1 MRKSYL
7 KGTRILLLFTLVV
20 WLFTISATVITIKPF
35 FGNFGD
41 KTQNTEKYTTGLDG
55 NSYIKLLAIEET
67 NITDDKVLSEGEKF
81 YLVQYEDGYIMMKS
95 TPEKIREILGKYGL
109 DDLPDGKL
117 VFADSYDIYV
127 DIDGVREMN
136 SGGKRRTSK
145 PNVPNELREK
155 FKKAY
160 KESDLP
166 IVKSPL
172 NNSAWKNEFNEKIYI
187 RTLTTADTVYSFIG
201 LGFFIMITLV
211 MTSNVIKRIRINISS
226 YNTLFYKYP
235 ETRYDMDLIVRDA
248 NFINKELKIIVYKD
262 LLIIY
267 KTTFIVEEISDIE
280 EMLFRKN
287 SAKGK
292 NEHTLIY
299 NTHFDNKN
307 REIKMKR
314 VSTEEFIATA
324 KTLRKDYKIKIIIN
338 V

>member
-7 KGTRILLLFTLVV
+7 KGARILLLFTLVV
-20 WLFTISATVITIKPF
+20 WLFTISVTVITIKPY

-41 KTQNTEKYTTGLDG
+41 KTQNTEKYRTGLDG
-55 NSYIKLLAIEET
+55 YAYIKLLAIQET
-67 NITDDKVLSEGEKF
+67 NIEDSKILSEGEKF

-95 TPEKIREILGKYGL
+95 TPEKIQEILGKH
-109 DDLPDGKL
+109 DLVDGKL

-127 DIDGVREMN
+127 DIDGEREMS
-136 SGGKRRTSK
+136 SGGKHSSSK
-145 PNVPNELREK
+145 PNVSNELREK

-211 MTSNVIKRIRINISS
+211 MTTNVIKRIRSNINS
-226 YNTLFYKYP
+226 YDTLFYKYP

-292 NEHTLIY
+292 NEHILIY

>member
-7 KGTRILLLFTLVV
+7 KGTRILILFTLVV
-20 WLFTISATVITIKPF
+20 WVFTIAAIVGTIKPY

-41 KTQNTEKYTTGLDG
+41 KTQNTEKYRTGLDG
-55 NSYIKLLAIEET
+55 YAYIKLLAIQET
-67 NITDDKVLSEGEKF
+67 NIEDSKILSEGEKF

-95 TPEKIREILGKYGL
+95 TPEKIQEILGKHNL
-109 DDLPDGKL
+109 VDGKL

-127 DIDGVREMN
+127 DIDGEREMS
-136 SGGKRRTSK
+136 SGGKHSSSK

-172 NNSAWKNEFNEKIYI
+172 NNSAWKNDFNEKIYI
-187 RTLTTADTVYSFIG
+187 RTLNTTDSIISFVFSGI
-201 LGFFIMITLV
+201 LTMIALIMTFNI
-211 MTSNVIKRIRINISS
+211 IKRIRSNISS
-226 YNTLFYKYP
+226 YNILFYKYP

-248 NFINKELKIIVYKD
+248 NFINKELKIIVYKE

-280 EMLFRKN
+280 KMLFRKN

-292 NEHTLIY
+292 NEHTIIY
-299 NTHFDNKN
+299 STHFSDKN
-307 REIKMKR
+307 REIKLKR
-314 VSTEEFIATA
+314 VNTEDFIATA
-324 KTLRKDYKIKIIIN
+324 KTLREDYKMKIIIN

>member
-7 KGTRILLLFTLVV
+7 KGARILLLFTLVV
-20 WLFTISATVITIKPF
+20 WLFTISVTVITIKPY

-41 KTQNTEKYTTGLDG
+41 KTQNTEKYRTGLDG
-55 NSYIKLLAIEET
+55 YAYIKLLAIQET
-67 NITDDKVLSEGEKF
+67 NIEDSKILSEGEKF

-95 TPEKIREILGKYGL
+95 TPEKIQEILGKH
-109 DDLPDGKL
+109 DLVDGKL

-127 DIDGVREMN
+127 DIDGEREMS
-136 SGGKRRTSK
+136 SGGKHSSSK
-145 PNVPNELREK
+145 PNVSNELREK

-187 RTLTTADTVYSFIG
+187 RTLNTTDSIISFVFSGI
-201 LGFFIMITLV
+201 LTMIALIMTFNI
-211 MTSNVIKRIRINISS
+211 IKRIRSNINS

-267 KTTFIVEEISDIE
+267 KTIFIVEEISDIE

-314 VSTEEFIATA
+314 VSTEDFIATA
-324 KTLRKDYKIKIIIN
+324 KTLREDYKIKIIIN

>member
-7 KGTRILLLFTLVV
+7 KGARILLLFTLVV
-20 WLFTISATVITIKPF
+20 WLFTISVTVITIKPY

-41 KTQNTEKYTTGLDG
+41 KTQNTEKYRTGLDG
-55 NSYIKLLAIEET
+55 YAYIKLLAIQET
-67 NITDDKVLSEGEKF
+67 NIEDSKILSEGEKF

-95 TPEKIREILGKYGL
+95 TPEKIQEILGKH
-109 DDLPDGKL
+109 DLVDGKL

-127 DIDGVREMN
+127 DIDGVREMS

-211 MTSNVIKRIRINISS
+211 MTTNVIKRIRSNINS
-226 YNTLFYKYP
+226 YDTLFYKYP

-292 NEHTLIY
+292 NEHILIY

>member
-7 KGTRILLLFTLVV
+7 KGARILLLFTLVV
-20 WLFTISATVITIKPF
+20 WLFTISVTVITIKPY

-41 KTQNTEKYTTGLDG
+41 KTQNTEKYRTGLDG
-55 NSYIKLLAIEET
+55 YAYIKLLAIQET
-67 NITDDKVLSEGEKF
+67 NIEDSKILSEGEKF

-95 TPEKIREILGKYGL
+95 TPEKIQEILGKH
-109 DDLPDGKL
+109 DLVDGKL

-127 DIDGVREMN
+127 DIDGEREMS
-136 SGGKRRTSK
+136 SGGKHSSSK
-145 PNVPNELREK
+145 PNVSNELREK

-211 MTSNVIKRIRINISS
+211 MTTNVIKRIRSNISS

-235 ETRYDMDLIVRDA
+235 ETRYDMDLIVRVA

-314 VSTEEFIATA
+314 VSTEDFIDTA

>member
-1 MRKSYL
+1 MS
-7 KGTRILLLFTLVV
+7 
-20 WLFTISATVITIKPF
+20 
-35 FGNFGD
+35 
-41 KTQNTEKYTTGLDG
+41 
-55 NSYIKLLAIEET
+55 
-67 NITDDKVLSEGEKF
+67 
-81 YLVQYEDGYIMMKS
+81 
-95 TPEKIREILGKYGL
+95 
-109 DDLPDGKL
+109 
-117 VFADSYDIYV
+117 
-127 DIDGVREMN
+127 

-172 NNSAWKNEFNEKIYI
+172 NNSAWKNDFNEKIYI
-187 RTLTTADTVYSFIG
+187 RTLNTTDSIISFVFSGI
-201 LGFFIMITLV
+201 LTMIALIMTFNI
-211 MTSNVIKRIRINISS
+211 IKRIRSNISS

-299 NTHFDNKN
+299 STHFDNKN
-307 REIKMKR
+307 REIKLKR
-314 VSTEEFIATA
+314 VNTEDFIAAA

>member
-1 MRKSYL
+1 MS
-7 KGTRILLLFTLVV
+7 
-20 WLFTISATVITIKPF
+20 
-35 FGNFGD
+35 
-41 KTQNTEKYTTGLDG
+41 
-55 NSYIKLLAIEET
+55 
-67 NITDDKVLSEGEKF
+67 
-81 YLVQYEDGYIMMKS
+81 
-95 TPEKIREILGKYGL
+95 
-109 DDLPDGKL
+109 
-117 VFADSYDIYV
+117 
-127 DIDGVREMN
+127 

-267 KTTFIVEEISDIE
+267 KTTFIVEEINDIE
-280 EMLFRKN
+280 KMLFRKN

-307 REIKMKR
+307 REIKLKR
-314 VSTEEFIATA
+314 ISTEDFIATA
-324 KTLRKDYKIKIIIN
+324 KRLRENYKIKIKIN

>member
-67 NITDDKVLSEGEKF
+67 NITDDKV
-81 YLVQYEDGYIMMKS
+81 
-95 TPEKIREILGKYGL
+95 
-109 DDLPDGKL
+109 
-117 VFADSYDIYV
+117 
-127 DIDGVREMN
+127 
-136 SGGKRRTSK
+136 
-145 PNVPNELREK
+145 
-155 FKKAY
+155 
-160 KESDLP
+160 
-166 IVKSPL
+166 PL

-211 MTSNVIKRIRINISS
+211 MTTNVIKRIRSNINS
-226 YNTLFYKYP
+226 YDTLFYKYP

-314 VSTEEFIATA
+314 VSTEDFIATA

>member
-20 WLFTISATVITIKPF
+20 WLFTIFAAVITIKPF

-41 KTQNTEKYTTGLDG
+41 KTQNTEKYRTGLDG
-55 NSYIKLLAIEET
+55 YAYIKLLAIQET
-67 NITDDKVLSEGEKF
+67 NIEDSKILSEGEKF

-95 TPEKIREILGKYGL
+95 TPEKIQEILGKHNL
-109 DDLPDGKL
+109 VDGKL

-127 DIDGVREMN
+127 DIDGEREMS
-136 SGGKRRTSK
+136 SGGKHSSSK

-172 NNSAWKNEFNEKIYI
+172 NNSAWKNDFNEKIYI
-187 RTLTTADTVYSFIG
+187 RTLNTTDSIISFVFSGI
-201 LGFFIMITLV
+201 LTMIALIMTFNI
-211 MTSNVIKRIRINISS
+211 IKRIRSNISS

-267 KTTFIVEEISDIE
+267 KTTFIVEEINDIE
-280 EMLFRKN
+280 KMLFRKN

-292 NEHTLIY
+292 NEHTIIY
-299 NTHFDNKN
+299 STHFDNKN
-307 REIKMKR
+307 REIKLKR
-314 VSTEEFIATA
+314 ISTEDFIATA
-324 KTLRKDYKIKIIIN
+324 KRLRENYKIKIKIN

>member
-7 KGTRILLLFTLVV
+7 KGTRILILFTLVV
-20 WLFTISATVITIKPF
+20 WVFTIAAIVGTIKPY

-41 KTQNTEKYTTGLDG
+41 KTQNTEKYRTGLDG
-55 NSYIKLLAIEET
+55 YAYIKLLAIQET
-67 NITDDKVLSEGEKF
+67 NIEDSKILSEGEKF

-95 TPEKIREILGKYGL
+95 TPEKIQEILGKHNL
-109 DDLPDGKL
+109 VDGKL

-127 DIDGVREMN
+127 DIDGEREMS
-136 SGGKRRTSK
+136 SGGKHSSSK

-201 LGFFIMITLV
+201 LGFFVMITLV
-211 MTSNVIKRIRINISS
+211 MTTNVIKRIRTNISS

-248 NFINKELKIIVYKD
+248 NFINEELKIIVYKD

-280 EMLFRKN
+280 KMLFSKN

-292 NEHTLIY
+292 NDHTIIY
-299 NTHFDNKN
+299 STHFDNKN
-307 REIKMKR
+307 REIKLKR
-314 VSTEEFIATA
+314 VNTEDFIATA
-324 KTLRKDYKIKIIIN
+324 KTLREDYKMKIIIN

>member
-7 KGTRILLLFTLVV
+7 KGTRILILFTLVV
-20 WLFTISATVITIKPF
+20 WVFTIAAIVGTIKPY

-41 KTQNTEKYTTGLDG
+41 KTQSTEKYRTGLDG
-55 NSYIKLLAIEET
+55 YAYIKLLAIQET
-67 NITDDKVLSEGEKF
+67 NIEDSKILSEGEKF

-95 TPEKIREILGKYGL
+95 TPEKIQEILGKHNL
-109 DDLPDGKL
+109 VDGKL

-127 DIDGVREMN
+127 DIDGEREMS
-136 SGGKRRTSK
+136 SGGKHSSSK

-172 NNSAWKNEFNEKIYI
+172 NNSAWKNDFNEKIYI
-187 RTLTTADTVYSFIG
+187 RTLNTTDSIISFVFSGI
-201 LGFFIMITLV
+201 LTMIALIMTFNI
-211 MTSNVIKRIRINISS
+211 IKRIRSNISS

-248 NFINKELKIIVYKD
+248 NFINKELKIIVYKE

-280 EMLFRKN
+280 KMLFRKN

-292 NEHTLIY
+292 NEHTIIY
-299 NTHFDNKN
+299 STHFSDKN
-307 REIKMKR
+307 REIKLKR
-314 VSTEEFIATA
+314 VNTEDFIATA
-324 KTLRKDYKIKIIIN
+324 KTLREDYKMKIIIN

>member
-7 KGTRILLLFTLVV
+7 KGTRILLLFTIVV
-20 WLFTISATVITIKPF
+20 WLFTISAAVITIKPF

-41 KTQNTEKYTTGLDG
+41 KTQNTEKYRTGLDG
-55 NSYIKLLAIEET
+55 YAYIKLLAIQET
-67 NITDDKVLSEGEKF
+67 NIEDSKILSEGEKF

-95 TPEKIREILGKYGL
+95 TPEKIQEILGKHNL
-109 DDLPDGKL
+109 VDGKL

-127 DIDGVREMN
+127 DIDGEREMS
-136 SGGKRRTSK
+136 SGGKHSSSK

-172 NNSAWKNEFNEKIYI
+172 NNSAWKNDFNEKIYI
-187 RTLTTADTVYSFIG
+187 RTLNTTDSIISFVFSGI
-201 LGFFIMITLV
+201 LTMIALIMTFNI
-211 MTSNVIKRIRINISS
+211 IKRIRSNISS

-235 ETRYDMDLIVRDA
+235 EIRYDMDLIVRDA

-267 KTTFIVEEISDIE
+267 KTTFIVKKSVI
-280 EMLFRKN
+280 
-287 SAKGK
+287 
-292 NEHTLIY
+292 
-299 NTHFDNKN
+299 
-307 REIKMKR
+307 
-314 VSTEEFIATA
+314 
-324 KTLRKDYKIKIIIN
+324 
-338 V
+338 

>member
-20 WLFTISATVITIKPF
+20 WLFTISAAVITIKPF

-67 NITDDKVLSEGEKF
+67 NITDDKVLSEGGKF

-95 TPEKIREILGKYGL
+95 TPEKIQEILGKH
-109 DDLPDGKL
+109 DLVDGKL

-127 DIDGVREMN
+127 DIDGVREMS

-145 PNVPNELREK
+145 PNVTNELREK

-211 MTSNVIKRIRINISS
+211 MTTNVIKRIRSNINS
-226 YNTLFYKYP
+226 YDTLFYKYP

-307 REIKMKR
+307 HEIKMKR
-314 VSTEEFIATA
+314 VSTEDFIATA

>member
-7 KGTRILLLFTLVV
+7 KGARILLLFTLVV
-20 WLFTISATVITIKPF
+20 WLFTISVTVITIKPY

-41 KTQNTEKYTTGLDG
+41 KTQNTEKYRTGLDG
-55 NSYIKLLAIEET
+55 YAYIKLLAIQET
-67 NITDDKVLSEGEKF
+67 NIEDSKILSEGEKF

-95 TPEKIREILGKYGL
+95 TPEKIQEILGKH
-109 DDLPDGKL
+109 DLVDGKL

-127 DIDGVREMN
+127 DIDGEREMS
-136 SGGKRRTSK
+136 SGGKHSSSK
-145 PNVPNELREK
+145 PNVSNELREK

-172 NNSAWKNEFNEKIYI
+172 NNSAWKNDFNEKIYI
-187 RTLTTADTVYSFIG
+187 RTLNTTDSIISFVYSGI
-201 LGFFIMITLV
+201 LTMIALIMTFNI
-211 MTSNVIKRIRINISS
+211 IKRIRSNISS

-314 VSTEEFIATA
+314 VSTEDFIATA
-324 KTLRKDYKIKIIIN
+324 KTLREDYKIKIIIN

>member
-1 MRKSYL
+1 MS
-7 KGTRILLLFTLVV
+7 
-20 WLFTISATVITIKPF
+20 
-35 FGNFGD
+35 
-41 KTQNTEKYTTGLDG
+41 
-55 NSYIKLLAIEET
+55 
-67 NITDDKVLSEGEKF
+67 
-81 YLVQYEDGYIMMKS
+81 
-95 TPEKIREILGKYGL
+95 
-109 DDLPDGKL
+109 
-117 VFADSYDIYV
+117 
-127 DIDGVREMN
+127 

-187 RTLTTADTVYSFIG
+187 RTLNTTDSIISFVFSGI
-201 LGFFIMITLV
+201 LTMIALIMTFNI
-211 MTSNVIKRIRINISS
+211 IKRIRSNISS

-292 NEHTLIY
+292 NEHILIY

>member
-7 KGTRILLLFTLVV
+7 KGTRILLLFTIVV
-20 WLFTISATVITIKPF
+20 WLFTISATVITIKPY

-41 KTQNTEKYTTGLDG
+41 KTQNTEKYRTGLDG
-55 NSYIKLLAIEET
+55 YAYIKLLAIQET
-67 NITDDKVLSEGEKF
+67 NIEDSKILSEGEKF

-95 TPEKIREILGKYGL
+95 TPEKIQEILGKH
-109 DDLPDGKL
+109 DLVDGKL

-127 DIDGVREMN
+127 DIDGEREMS
-136 SGGKRRTSK
+136 SGGKHSSSK
-145 PNVPNELREK
+145 PNVSNELREK

-211 MTSNVIKRIRINISS
+211 MTTNVIKRIRSNIKS
-226 YNTLFYKYP
+226 YDTLFYKYP

-314 VSTEEFIATA
+314 VSTEDFIATA

>member
-7 KGTRILLLFTLVV
+7 KGTRILILFTLVAWV
-20 WLFTISATVITIKPF
+20 FTIAAIVGTIKPY

-41 KTQNTEKYTTGLDG
+41 KTQNTEKYRTGLDG
-55 NSYIKLLAIEET
+55 YAYIKLLAIQET
-67 NITDDKVLSEGEKF
+67 NIEDSKILSEGEKF

-95 TPEKIREILGKYGL
+95 TPEKIQEILGKH
-109 DDLPDGKL
+109 DLVDGKL

-127 DIDGVREMN
+127 DIDGEREMS
-136 SGGKRRTSK
+136 SGGKHSSSK
-145 PNVPNELREK
+145 PNVSNELREK

-211 MTSNVIKRIRINISS
+211 MTTNVIKRIRSNINS
-226 YNTLFYKYP
+226 YDTLFYKYP

-267 KTTFIVEEISDIE
+267 KTIFIVEEISDIE

-314 VSTEEFIATA
+314 VSTEDFIATA

>member
-7 KGTRILLLFTLVV
+7 KGARILLLFTLVV
-20 WLFTISATVITIKPF
+20 WLFTISVTVITIKPY

-41 KTQNTEKYTTGLDG
+41 KTQNTEKYRTGLDG
-55 NSYIKLLAIEET
+55 YAYIKLLAIQET
-67 NITDDKVLSEGEKF
+67 NIEDSKILSEGEKF

-95 TPEKIREILGKYGL
+95 TPEKIQEILGKH
-109 DDLPDGKL
+109 DLVDGKL

-127 DIDGVREMN
+127 DIDGEREMS
-136 SGGKRRTSK
+136 SGGKHSSSK
-145 PNVPNELREK
+145 PNVSNELREK

-187 RTLTTADTVYSFIG
+187 RTLNTTDSIISFVFSGI
-201 LGFFIMITLV
+201 LTMIALIMTFNI
-211 MTSNVIKRIRINISS
+211 IKRIRSNISS

-292 NEHTLIY
+292 NEHILIY

-314 VSTEEFIATA
+314 VSTEDFIATA
-324 KTLRKDYKIKIIIN
+324 KTLREDYKIKIIIN

>member
-7 KGTRILLLFTLVV
+7 KGARILLLFTLVV
-20 WLFTISATVITIKPF
+20 WLFTISVTVITIKPY

-41 KTQNTEKYTTGLDG
+41 KTQNTEKYRTGLDG
-55 NSYIKLLAIEET
+55 YAYIKLLAIQET
-67 NITDDKVLSEGEKF
+67 NIEDSKILSEGEKF

-95 TPEKIREILGKYGL
+95 TPEKIQEILGKH
-109 DDLPDGKL
+109 DLVDGKL

-127 DIDGVREMN
+127 DIDGEREMS
-136 SGGKRRTSK
+136 SGGKHSSSK
-145 PNVPNELREK
+145 PNVSNELREK

-187 RTLTTADTVYSFIG
+187 RTLNTTDSIISFV
-201 LGFFIMITLV
+201 FSVIMIALI
-211 MTSNVIKRIRINISS
+211 MTFNIIKRIRSNISS

-292 NEHTLIY
+292 NEHILIY

>member
-7 KGTRILLLFTLVV
+7 KGTRILILFTLVV
-20 WLFTISATVITIKPF
+20 WVFTIAAIVGTIKPY

-41 KTQNTEKYTTGLDG
+41 KTQNTEKYRTGLDG
-55 NSYIKLLAIEET
+55 YAYIKLLAIQET
-67 NITDDKVLSEGEKF
+67 NIEDSKILSEGEKF

-95 TPEKIREILGKYGL
+95 TPEKIQEILGKHNL
-109 DDLPDGKL
+109 VDGKL

-127 DIDGVREMN
+127 DIDGEREMS
-136 SGGKRRTSK
+136 SGGKHSSSK

-172 NNSAWKNEFNEKIYI
+172 NNSAWKNDFNEKIYI
-187 RTLTTADTVYSFIG
+187 RTLNTTDSIISFVFSGI
-201 LGFFIMITLV
+201 LTMIALIMTFNI
-211 MTSNVIKRIRINISS
+211 IKRIRSNISS

-235 ETRYDMDLIVRDA
+235 EIRYDMDLIVRDA

-280 EMLFRKN
+280 KMLFRKN

-292 NEHTLIY
+292 NEHTIIY
-299 NTHFDNKN
+299 STHFSDKN
-307 REIKMKR
+307 REIKLKR
-314 VSTEEFIATA
+314 VNTEDFIATA
-324 KTLRKDYKIKIIIN
+324 KTLREDYKMKIIIN

>member
-1 MRKSYL
+1 M
-7 KGTRILLLFTLVV
+7 
-20 WLFTISATVITIKPF
+20 FTIAAIVGTIKPY

-41 KTQNTEKYTTGLDG
+41 KTQNTEKYRTGLDG
-55 NSYIKLLAIEET
+55 YAYIKLLAIQET
-67 NITDDKVLSEGEKF
+67 NIEDSKILSEGEKF

-95 TPEKIREILGKYGL
+95 TPEKIQEILGKHNL
-109 DDLPDGKL
+109 VDGKL

-127 DIDGVREMN
+127 DIDGEREMS
-136 SGGKRRTSK
+136 SGGKHSSSK

-172 NNSAWKNEFNEKIYI
+172 NNSAWKNDFNEKIYI
-187 RTLTTADTVYSFIG
+187 RTLNTTDSIISFVFSGI
-201 LGFFIMITLV
+201 LTMIALIMTFNI
-211 MTSNVIKRIRINISS
+211 IKRIRSNISS
-226 YNTLFYKYP
+226 YNILFYKYP

-248 NFINKELKIIVYKD
+248 NFINKELKIIVYKE

-280 EMLFRKN
+280 KMLFRKN

-292 NEHTLIY
+292 NEHTIIY
-299 NTHFDNKN
+299 STHFSDKN
-307 REIKMKR
+307 REIKLKR
-314 VSTEEFIATA
+314 VNTEDFIATA
-324 KTLRKDYKIKIIIN
+324 KTLREDYKMKIIIN

>member
-7 KGTRILLLFTLVV
+7 KGARILLLFTLVV
-20 WLFTISATVITIKPF
+20 WLFTISVTVITIKPY

-41 KTQNTEKYTTGLDG
+41 KTQNTEKYRTGLDG
-55 NSYIKLLAIEET
+55 YAYIKLLAIQET
-67 NITDDKVLSEGEKF
+67 NIEDSKILSEGEKF

-95 TPEKIREILGKYGL
+95 TPEKIQEILGKH
-109 DDLPDGKL
+109 DLVDGKL

-127 DIDGVREMN
+127 DIDGEREMS
-136 SGGKRRTSK
+136 SGGKHSSSK
-145 PNVPNELREK
+145 PNVSNELREK

-211 MTSNVIKRIRINISS
+211 MTTNVIKRIRINISS

-235 ETRYDMDLIVRDA
+235 EIRYDMDLIVRDA

-280 EMLFRKN
+280 KMLFRKN

-299 NTHFDNKN
+299 STHFDNKN

-314 VSTEEFIATA
+314 VSTEDFIATA
-324 KTLRKDYKIKIIIN
+324 KTLREDYKIKIIIN

>member
-7 KGTRILLLFTLVV
+7 KGTRILILFTLVV
-20 WLFTISATVITIKPF
+20 WVFTIAAIVGTIKPY

-41 KTQNTEKYTTGLDG
+41 KTQNTEKYRTGLDG
-55 NSYIKLLAIEET
+55 YAYIKLLAIQET
-67 NITDDKVLSEGEKF
+67 NIEDSKILSEGEKF

-95 TPEKIREILGKYGL
+95 TPEKIQEILGKH
-109 DDLPDGKL
+109 DLVDGKL
-117 VFADSYDIYV
+117 VFADPYDIYV
-127 DIDGVREMN
+127 DIDGEREMS
-136 SGGKRRTSK
+136 SGGKHSSSK

-172 NNSAWKNEFNEKIYI
+172 NNSAWKNSFNEKIYI
-187 RTLTTADTVYSFIG
+187 RTLNTTDSITSFVFSGI
-201 LGFFIMITLV
+201 LTMIALIMTFNI
-211 MTSNVIKRIRINISS
+211 IKRIRSNISS

-267 KTTFIVEEISDIE
+267 KTTFIVEEINDIE
-280 EMLFRKN
+280 KMLFRKN
-287 SAKGK
+287 TAKGK
-292 NEHTLIY
+292 NDHTIIY
-299 NTHFDNKN
+299 STHFSDKN
-307 REIKMKR
+307 REIKLKR
-314 VSTEEFIATA
+314 VNTEDFIATA
-324 KTLRKDYKIKIIIN
+324 KTLREDYKMKIIIN

>member
-1 MRKSYL
+1 MS
-7 KGTRILLLFTLVV
+7 
-20 WLFTISATVITIKPF
+20 
-35 FGNFGD
+35 
-41 KTQNTEKYTTGLDG
+41 
-55 NSYIKLLAIEET
+55 
-67 NITDDKVLSEGEKF
+67 
-81 YLVQYEDGYIMMKS
+81 
-95 TPEKIREILGKYGL
+95 
-109 DDLPDGKL
+109 
-117 VFADSYDIYV
+117 
-127 DIDGVREMN
+127 
-136 SGGKRRTSK
+136 SGGKHSSSK
-145 PNVPNELREK
+145 PNVSNELREK

-211 MTSNVIKRIRINISS
+211 MTTNVIKRIRSNINS
-226 YNTLFYKYP
+226 YDTLFYKYP

-314 VSTEEFIATA
+314 VSTEDFIATA

>member
-1 MRKSYL
+1 M
-7 KGTRILLLFTLVV
+7 
-20 WLFTISATVITIKPF
+20 
-35 FGNFGD
+35 
-41 KTQNTEKYTTGLDG
+41 
-55 NSYIKLLAIEET
+55 
-67 NITDDKVLSEGEKF
+67 
-81 YLVQYEDGYIMMKS
+81 
-95 TPEKIREILGKYGL
+95 
-109 DDLPDGKL
+109 
-117 VFADSYDIYV
+117 
-127 DIDGVREMN
+127 
-136 SGGKRRTSK
+136 
-145 PNVPNELREK
+145 
-155 FKKAY
+155 
-160 KESDLP
+160 
-166 IVKSPL
+166 KSPL

-211 MTSNVIKRIRINISS
+211 MTTNVIKRIKSNINS
-226 YNTLFYKYP
+226 YDTLFYKYP
-235 ETRYDMDLIVRDA
+235 ETRYDMDLIVRDT

-314 VSTEEFIATA
+314 VSTEDFIATA

>member
-7 KGTRILLLFTLVV
+7 KGTRILILFTLVAWV
-20 WLFTISATVITIKPF
+20 FTIAAIVGTIKPY

-41 KTQNTEKYTTGLDG
+41 KTQNTEKYRTGLDG
-55 NSYIKLLAIEET
+55 YAYIKLLAIQET
-67 NITDDKVLSEGEKF
+67 NIEDSKILSEGEKF

-95 TPEKIREILGKYGL
+95 TPEKIQEILGKH
-109 DDLPDGKL
+109 DLVDGKL

-127 DIDGVREMN
+127 DIDGEREMS
-136 SGGKRRTSK
+136 SGGKHSSSK
-145 PNVPNELREK
+145 PNVSNELREK

-211 MTSNVIKRIRINISS
+211 MTTNVIKRIRSNINS

-267 KTTFIVEEISDIE
+267 KTIFIVEEISDIE

-314 VSTEEFIATA
+314 VSTEDFIATA

>member
-7 KGTRILLLFTLVV
+7 KGTRILILFTLVAWV
-20 WLFTISATVITIKPF
+20 FTIAAIVGTIKPY

-41 KTQNTEKYTTGLDG
+41 KTQNTEKYRTGLDG
-55 NSYIKLLAIEET
+55 YAYIKLLAIQET
-67 NITDDKVLSEGEKF
+67 NIEDSKILSEGEKF

-95 TPEKIREILGKYGL
+95 TPEKIQEILGKH
-109 DDLPDGKL
+109 DLVDGKL

-127 DIDGVREMN
+127 DIDGEREMS
-136 SGGKRRTSK
+136 SGGKHSSSK
-145 PNVPNELREK
+145 PNVSNELREK

-172 NNSAWKNEFNEKIYI
+172 NNSTWKNEFNEKIYI

-211 MTSNVIKRIRINISS
+211 MTTNVIKRIRSNINS
-226 YNTLFYKYP
+226 YDTLFYKYP

-267 KTTFIVEEISDIE
+267 KTIFIVEEISNIE

>member
-7 KGTRILLLFTLVV
+7 KGTRILLLFTIVV
-20 WLFTISATVITIKPF
+20 WLFTISAAVITIKPF

-41 KTQNTEKYTTGLDG
+41 KTQNTEKYRTGLDG
-55 NSYIKLLAIEET
+55 YAYIKLLAIQET
-67 NITDDKVLSEGEKF
+67 NIEDSKILSEGEKF

-95 TPEKIREILGKYGL
+95 TPEKIQEILGKHNL
-109 DDLPDGKL
+109 VDGKL

-127 DIDGVREMN
+127 DIDGEREMS
-136 SGGKRRTSK
+136 SGGKHSSSK

-172 NNSAWKNEFNEKIYI
+172 NNSAWKNDFNEKIYI
-187 RTLTTADTVYSFIG
+187 RTLNTTDSIISFVFSGI
-201 LGFFIMITLV
+201 LTMIALIMTFNI
-211 MTSNVIKRIRINISS
+211 IKRIRSNISS

-235 ETRYDMDLIVRDA
+235 EIRYDMDLIVRDA

-280 EMLFRKN
+280 KMLFRKN

-292 NEHTLIY
+292 NEHTIIY
-299 NTHFDNKN
+299 STHFSDKN
-307 REIKMKR
+307 REIKLKR
-314 VSTEEFIATA
+314 VNTEDFIATA
-324 KTLRKDYKIKIIIN
+324 KTLREDYKMKIIIN

>member
-7 KGTRILLLFTLVV
+7 KGARILLLFTLVV
-20 WLFTISATVITIKPF
+20 WLFTISVTVITIKPY

-41 KTQNTEKYTTGLDG
+41 KTQNTEKYRTGLDG
-55 NSYIKLLAIEET
+55 YAYIKLLAIQET
-67 NITDDKVLSEGEKF
+67 NIEDSKILSEGEKF

-95 TPEKIREILGKYGL
+95 TPEKIQEILGKH
-109 DDLPDGKL
+109 DLVDGKL

-127 DIDGVREMN
+127 DIDGEREMS
-136 SGGKRRTSK
+136 SGGKHSSSK
-145 PNVPNELREK
+145 PNVSNELREK

-292 NEHTLIY
+292 NEHILIY

>member
-7 KGTRILLLFTLVV
+7 KGARILLLFTLVV
-20 WLFTISATVITIKPF
+20 WLFTISVTVITIKPY

-41 KTQNTEKYTTGLDG
+41 KTQNTEKYRTGLDG
-55 NSYIKLLAIEET
+55 YAYIKLLAIQET
-67 NITDDKVLSEGEKF
+67 NIEDSKILSEGEKF

-95 TPEKIREILGKYGL
+95 TPEKIQEILGKH
-109 DDLPDGKL
+109 DLVDGKL

-127 DIDGVREMN
+127 DIDGEREMS
-136 SGGKRRTSK
+136 SGGKHSSSK
-145 PNVPNELREK
+145 PNVSNELREK

-211 MTSNVIKRIRINISS
+211 MTTNIIKRIRSNINS
-226 YNTLFYKYP
+226 YDTLFYKYP

-292 NEHTLIY
+292 NEHILIY

-314 VSTEEFIATA
+314 VSTEDFIATA

>member
-1 MRKSYL
+1 M
-7 KGTRILLLFTLVV
+7 
-20 WLFTISATVITIKPF
+20 FTIAAIVGTIKPY

-41 KTQNTEKYTTGLDG
+41 KTQNTEKYRTGLDG
-55 NSYIKLLAIEET
+55 YAYIKLLAIQET
-67 NITDDKVLSEGEKF
+67 NIEDSKILSEGEKF

-95 TPEKIREILGKYGL
+95 TPEKIQEILGKH
-109 DDLPDGKL
+109 DLVDGKL

-127 DIDGVREMN
+127 DIDGEREMS
-136 SGGKRRTSK
+136 SGGKHSSSK
-145 PNVPNELREK
+145 PNVSNELREK

-280 EMLFRKN
+280 KILFRKN

-299 NTHFDNKN
+299 STHIDNKN

-314 VSTEEFIATA
+314 VSTEDFIATA

>member
-20 WLFTISATVITIKPF
+20 WLFTISATVITIKPY

-41 KTQNTEKYTTGLDG
+41 KTQNTEKYRTGLDG
-55 NSYIKLLAIEET
+55 YAYIKLLAIQET
-67 NITDDKVLSEGEKF
+67 NIEDSKILSEGEKF

-95 TPEKIREILGKYGL
+95 KPEKIREILEKYGL
-109 DDLPDGKL
+109 DDLTDGKL

-127 DIDGVREMN
+127 DIDGEREMS
-136 SGGKRRTSK
+136 SGGKHSSSK
-145 PNVPNELREK
+145 PNVSNELREK

-187 RTLTTADTVYSFIG
+187 RTLNTTDSIISFVFSGI
-201 LGFFIMITLV
+201 LTMIALF
-211 MTSNVIKRIRINISS
+211 MTFNIIKRIRSNISS

-267 KTTFIVEEISDIE
+267 KTIFIVEEINDIE
-280 EMLFRKN
+280 KILFRKN

-299 NTHFDNKN
+299 STHIDNKN

-314 VSTEEFIATA
+314 VSTEDFIATA